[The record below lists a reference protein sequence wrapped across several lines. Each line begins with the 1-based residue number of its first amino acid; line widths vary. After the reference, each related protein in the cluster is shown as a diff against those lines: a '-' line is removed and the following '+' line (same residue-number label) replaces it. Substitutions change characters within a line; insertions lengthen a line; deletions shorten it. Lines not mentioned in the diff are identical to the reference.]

1 MASLRIQLRRDTAAN
16 WVANNP
22 ILLPGELGI
31 ETDTLK
37 FKIGN
42 GSRWNAITS
51 YALKLGEANGVAT
64 LNTLGK
70 IPTSQ
75 LPDSM
80 SVSADLAAALAA
92 LTTTSISE
100 GTNKYFTNQR
110 AIDAVSASINNAIA
124 LQTTSIPTQIANAK
138 AEAISQAALD
148 ATNKVASMKTET
160 LSAAATEADSKDTA
174 AIALATSSANVY
186 TDNKIALEVSN
197 RNTAINTAIS
207 TEITNRNTA
216 INTAVAGLSSGGS
229 STITLGTVS
238 TGNPGTSVSITNT
251 GTATAPLFNFTI
263 PRGDVGPQGLK
274 GDTGLTGSKGDTG
287 DTGPAGIQGPQG
299 EPGATGAAGT
309 NGTNGTN
316 GLAATISVGTVTTG
330 AAGSTAIITN
340 AGTSSAAVLNF
351 TIPRGADGTGGSS
364 FSGTTD
370 SVTEGTT
377 NLYFTNDRVITAT
390 NNRFTDVYVNLNQA
404 NEDMLSY
411 VNGNFVSSTT
421 LNNTLNGYV
430 MEADADLG
438 GGYAKIG
445 VSSGTIL
452 ESVIPLTIA
461 RTSDITSAIANVV
474 NAAPASFDT
483 LKEIADYIASDQT
496 AASSLTTLVGT
507 KAPLASPTFTG
518 TVSGI
523 TKSMVG
529 LGNVDNTTDLL
540 KPISTATQTALD
552 AKLATATATSTYATI
567 SNVALKAPLESPV
580 FTGTVDFSGATVTG
594 ISALPAQLNNS
605 GKFLTTNGT
614 TATWSTI
621 YSALSGAVT
630 DGSITAGA
638 LYNAGNKFHLG
649 SETSGYGE
657 IFVDATSGRL
667 FHKKV
672 IGGSAAVEIINE
684 SWEQTLTNKTISGA
698 SNTITNIPAT
708 AFANGTITNA
718 KLANS
723 SITINGTAV
732 ALGTSTTISGG
743 AKTFYNNTGT
753 LPTTGMVAGD
763 IYIQY

>member
-16 WVANNP
+16 WVSNNP

-31 ETDTLK
+31 ETDSLK

-42 GSRWNAITS
+42 GSRWNATTS
-51 YALKLGEANGVAT
+51 YAFKAGEANGLAT
-64 LNTLGK
+64 LNSSGK
-70 IPTSQ
+70 IPSSQ
-75 LPDSM
+75 LPDSI
-80 SVSADLAAALAA
+80 SVGGDFAAAIAA
-92 LTTTSISE
+92 LTTNSITE
-100 GTNKYFTNQR
+100 GSTNKYFTNQR
-110 AIDAVSASINNAIA
+110 AIDAVSAAISSAIA
-124 LQTTSIPTQIANAK
+124 TETTNRNTAISTAK
-138 AEAISQAALD
+138 LEAINTASTD
-148 ATNKVASMKTET
+148 ATNKASTAKSEAI
-160 LSAAATEADSKDTA
+160 SAAAAAADNKDTI
-174 AIALATSSANVY
+174 AIASAVFSSNSY
-186 TDNKIALEVSN
+186 TDTKAAAEATTRTN
-197 RNTAINTAIS
+197 AINTAIS

-216 INTAVAGLSSGGS
+216 IAAAVSEITPGGS

-274 GDTGLTGSKGDTG
+274 GDTGLTGAKGDTG

-299 EPGATGAAGT
+299 DTGPAGT

-316 GLAATISVGTVTTG
+316 GSAATISVGTVTTG
-330 AAGSTAIITN
+330 APGSSAIVTN
-340 AGTSSAAVLNF
+340 AGTTSAAVLNF
-351 TIPRGADGTGGSS
+351 TIPQGAAGTGGSS
-364 FSGTTD
+364 FSGNSD

-377 NLYFTNDRVITAT
+377 NLYFTNERAQTA
-390 NNRFTDVYVNLNQA
+390 NNSRFTDVYVNINQSS
-404 NEDMLSY
+404 EEMLTYINSNY
-411 VNGNFVSSTT
+411 TNNSA
-421 LNNTLNGYV
+421 LANTLDGYV
-430 MEADADLG
+430 MEAEANQP
-438 GGYAKIG
+438 GGYAKLG
-445 VSSGTIL
+445 VVSGTIL
-452 ESVIPLTIA
+452 DSVIPTTIA
-461 RTSDITSAIANVV
+461 RTSDIAAQIAAVV
-474 NAAPASFDT
+474 DGAPATFDT
-483 LKEIADYIASDQT
+483 LKEISDYIAADQT

-507 KAPLASPTFTG
+507 KLSSATAASTYAPLASPTFTG

-529 LGNVDNTTDLL
+529 LENVDNTTDAL
-540 KPISTATQTALD
+540 KPISTATQSALD
-552 AKLATATATSTYATI
+552 AKLAISTASTTYAT
-567 SNVALKAPLESPV
+567 KASPV

-630 DGSITAGA
+630 DGSITANA
-638 LYNAGNKFHLG
+638 FYNAGNKFHLG
-649 SETSGYGE
+649 SGTNGYGE

-667 FHKKV
+667 FHRKV
-672 IGGSAAVEIINE
+672 IGGSSAVEIINE

-698 SNTITNIPAT
+698 SNTITNIPVT
-708 AFANGTITNA
+708 AFGNNTITND

-723 SITINGTAV
+723 SITINGTVV

>member
-1 MASLRIQLRRDTAAN
+1 MQEVHKMASLRIQLRRDTAAN

-22 ILLPGELGI
+22 ILLSGELGI

-42 GSRWNAITS
+42 GSRWNATTS
-51 YALKLGEANGVAT
+51 YAFKAGEANGLAT
-64 LNTLGK
+64 LNALGK

-80 SVSADLAAALAA
+80 SVSADLAAAIAA
-92 LTTTSISE
+92 LSTTSISE
-100 GTNKYFTNQR
+100 GSNKYFTNQR
-110 AIDAVSASINNAIA
+110 AIDAVAASISAAIA
-124 LQTTSIPTQIANAK
+124 TEVVNRNTAISAAK
-138 AEAISQAALD
+138 LEAIATASAD
-148 ATNKVASMKTET
+148 ATSKTSAVKIET
-160 LSAAATEADSKDTA
+160 LAAAGTSADSKDA
-174 AIALATSSANVY
+174 AAVTLATSSANVY

-207 TEITNRNTA
+207 TEVTNRNTA
-216 INTAVAGLSSGGS
+216 INAAVSGITPGGS

-274 GDTGLTGSKGDTG
+274 GDTGNTGAKGDTG
-287 DTGPAGIQGPQG
+287 DTGPAGIQGPKG
-299 EPGATGAAGT
+299 DTGAAGAAGT

-377 NLYFTNDRVITAT
+377 NLYFTNDRAISAT
-390 NNRFTDVYVNLNQA
+390 NNRFTDVYVNVNQA
-404 NEDMLSY
+404 NEDMLAY

-421 LNNTLNGYV
+421 LGNTLNGYV

-445 VSSGTIL
+445 VSSGKIL
-452 ESVIPLTIA
+452 DSVIPNTIA
-461 RTSDITSAIANVV
+461 RTSDITSAIENVV

-523 TKSMVG
+523 TKTMVG

-552 AKLATATATSTYATI
+552 TKLATSVAASTYAT
-567 SNVALKAPLESPV
+567 KASPV

-594 ISALPAQLNNS
+594 ITALPTQLNNS
-605 GKFLTTNGT
+605 GKYLTTNGT
-614 TATWSTI
+614 EATWSDLNLTAYAPI
-621 YSALSGAVT
+621 NNPSFTGTVDFTNAALSGIVNAITT
-630 DGSITAGA
+630 DMI
-638 LYNAGNKFHLG
+638 
-649 SETSGYGE
+649 
-657 IFVDATSGRL
+657 
-667 FHKKV
+667 
-672 IGGSAAVEIINE
+672 
-684 SWEQTLTNKTISGA
+684 
-698 SNTITNIPAT
+698 
-708 AFANGTITNA
+708 ANGTITNFDISPTA
-718 KLANS
+718 AIDNTKIAGTAVVRTDTATVTNTMLAGSIANSKLVNS

-732 ALGTSTTISGG
+732 ALGASTTISAG